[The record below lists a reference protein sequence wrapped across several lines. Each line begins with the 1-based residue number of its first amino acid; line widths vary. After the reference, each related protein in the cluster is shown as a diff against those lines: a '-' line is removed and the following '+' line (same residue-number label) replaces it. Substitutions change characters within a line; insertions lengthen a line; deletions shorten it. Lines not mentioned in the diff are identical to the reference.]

1 MTWFTMISPRPRHIL
16 VVAIAAVMVGAGS
29 AAYWALPSLVP
40 EDRLR
45 RALTAHAAIWSGGEV
60 QLPAD
65 TAVSSVRGRVITL
78 ENAEF
83 GGTFGGA
90 EWQLQV
96 AAIKA
101 TVRVLPLLWGKLEIE
116 TLTLE
121 APHLRL
127 VDHDESAMAALRDLR
142 ADKPDLPEP
151 EGEVI
156 VTNASFVHIGPA
168 GRRVGFGGMDLRMA
182 AEPGS
187 TAVLLSG
194 TLPAGRG
201 RLHVQGRLDDPVA
214 VLSDSGS
221 NARLALWGAATA
233 DDAGT
238 PPPQPKPDMPRAS
251 PEPPIISGLR
261 RIAAVVGLTGAGR
274 VAIEGRV
281 SATPRTLGI
290 ADARVS
296 FGGLLAEGDM
306 TVALTGQKPP
316 VDQLDDVVRGAAA
329 AWRDA
334 ATSIAAGTWRDAPV
348 TLDWLAPVEVTLAAR
363 LRDSRLA
370 GRSVEARRIRLHAQ
384 DGRARL
390 EVAAAGDLG
399 RLRGDLTLDAVPPGG
414 PPQVAVNGR
423 LEGVDMGATG
433 RIFLLLAPPPL
444 VSPPPMPE
452 GTLDADIDLA
462 TQGATLGEMVTALDG
477 AIKAEARDG
486 SVAGADLAMTLE
498 GLADGREI
506 MTERDGPLIPSAGR
520 TEFDTAEGRI
530 DFGTGVA
537 RISMFRLRGRR
548 YDIEMLGEAD
558 LGIGAIHADGQARLL
573 DDLADADADDD
584 DADPSPIVDLPFGLG
599 GTLAAPVVA
608 AGVPRSG
615 DELTSGAAA
624 EGEVE

>member
-1 MTWFTMISPRPRHIL
+1 MTWITKISPKPRHIL
-16 VVAIAAVMVGAGS
+16 IVAIAAVVVGAGTA
-29 AAYWALPSLVP
+29 AAYWTLPSLVS

-60 QLPAD
+60 LLPAD

-83 GGTFGGA
+83 GGTLGGA
-90 EWQLQV
+90 EWQLRV
-96 AAIKA
+96 AAIEA
-101 TVRVLPLLWGKLEIE
+101 TVRVLPLLRGKLEIE

-127 VDHDESAMAALRDLR
+127 VDHDESAMAALRDLP
-142 ADKPDLPEP
+142 ADKPDLPKP

-156 VTNASFVHIGPA
+156 VTNASFVYMGPA
-168 GRRVGFGGMDLRMA
+168 GRRVGFDGMDLRMA

-187 TAVLLSG
+187 TAVLLTG
-194 TLPAGRG
+194 ALPAGRG
-201 RLHVQGRLDDPVA
+201 RLHLQGRLDDPVA
-214 VLSDSGS
+214 VLTGAGS

-238 PPPQPKPDMPRAS
+238 PPPQPQPDIPGAAQET
-251 PEPPIISGLR
+251 PVISGLR

-290 ADARVS
+290 ADASVS

-306 TVALTGQKPP
+306 TVALAGQEPP
-316 VDQLDDVVRGAAA
+316 VDQLDGVVRGAAA

-334 ATSIAAGTWRDAPV
+334 ATSIEAGAWRDAPV
-348 TLDWLAPVEVTLAAR
+348 MLDWLAPLEFTLAAR

-370 GRSVEARRIRLHAQ
+370 GRSVEARRIRLHAR

-390 EVAAAGDLG
+390 EVAAVGDLG
-399 RLRGDLTLDAVPPGG
+399 RLQGDLTLDAVPSGG
-414 PPQVAVNGR
+414 PPRVAVNGR
-423 LEGVDMGATG
+423 LESVDMGATG
-433 RIFLLLAPPPL
+433 RTLLLLAPPPL
-444 VSPPPMPE
+444 VSLPAMPE

-462 TQGATLGEMVTALDG
+462 TRGASLGAMVMTMDG
-477 AIKAEARDG
+477 AIEAEARDG

-520 TEFDTAEGRI
+520 TEFDTAEGLI
-530 DFGTGVA
+530 DFVPGAA
-537 RISMFRLRGRR
+537 RISMFRIRGAR
-548 YDIEMLGEAD
+548 YDIDMLGEAD
-558 LGIGAIHADGQARLL
+558 LAIGAIRADGQARLL
-573 DDLADADADDD
+573 DDLADDADR
-584 DADPSPIVDLPFGLG
+584 SPIVDLPFGLG
-599 GTLAAPVVA
+599 GTLTAPVVA
-608 AGVPRSG
+608 AGVPRRG
-615 DELTSGAAA
+615 DELTSGATA